1 MKKNLWLSAILCGGI
16 IFMLSSLSCES
27 LSNNGETEQES
38 ASAFVIWEPV
48 ENATNYY
55 IGVQNSSGK
64 VSKYVNTNSSENYY
78 EWQNLED
85 SKEYTFNVWAEFANK
100 TNTRTSPK
108 EITVCAAKG
117 DKCLRVM
124 GYFLDSSHTVDE
136 QNLHLAIT
144 TDGLHWQSLNSNKA
158 VFQISKIGGNRL
170 RDPYIVKKADGTYL
184 MIATDWT
191 TYQADTSGLKN
202 HRLYDGT
209 ISEITNWNYTTS
221 DYWNVNTSCL
231 IFADSA
237 DLITWTNERQIQM
250 VSDSDKQAFYAKNS
264 NYQFCWAP
272 EIIHDN
278 GNIIFTDPETNES
291 YKYGVIWS
299 GQGETNGETSKS
311 YSAKTNSYQTTSGH
325 STSYRRTF
333 VNYTNDFET
342 FSAPQVYF
350 DPGNSNIDASVCTD
364 GKGKFYLFYKDEKSG
379 YYGMAE
385 NYSTSLLPNS
395 FNSNYIYSRAFNGKQ
410 VQEAAGGTYNQG
422 EGMFCF
428 KPNAGVDKWLCVL
441 DAHDAHQSKVFATFE
456 TKDFVIWKE
465 NDNTSWPSGDIRHGC
480 SVEITL
486 SEMQSLIN
494 AFGF

>member
-1 MKKNLWLSAILCGGI
+1 MKKILWLSAILWGGVI
-16 IFMLSSLSCES
+16 LMLSSLSCES
-27 LSNNGETEQES
+27 LSNGETEQET
-38 ASAFVIWEPV
+38 ASAFVIWEPI

-64 VSKYVNTNSSENYY
+64 VSKYVSTNSSENYY

-117 DKCLRVM
+117 GKCLRVM
-124 GYFLDSSHTVDE
+124 GYFLDTNQTVDE

-144 TDGLHWQSLNSNKA
+144 TDGLHWQSLNSNKS

-191 TYQADTSGLKN
+191 TYQVDTSGLKN

-209 ISEITNWNYTTS
+209 TSEITNWNYTTS
-221 DYWNVNTSCL
+221 SYWDVNTSCL

-342 FSAPQVYF
+342 FSVPQVYF
-350 DPGNSNIDASVCTD
+350 DPKNSNIDASVCTD

-486 SEMQSLIN
+486 GEMQNLIN